1 MLDKVPTV
9 LREPAEPGKPV
20 VDPAVWTGA
29 EIAKRA
35 DWLHVLTE
43 TELTALAETAARV
56 RREIGD
62 DPNGI
67 LRTAAASFDL
77 GAFADAMDEVF
88 HRIREG
94 CGFQLIRGMPVRDWD
109 RLDLAIAYW
118 ALGLRIGTPLSN
130 NPDGDMIGSVIDL
143 GKNYD
148 NPNHRGY
155 QTSAHMLFHTDQCD
169 IVSLLCLET
178 AKSGGRS
185 KIVSAPAVHNEMVRR
200 RPDLAA
206 ELAREM
212 YWTRHGEVGP
222 GETPWYKAAIFNF
235 VDGYLTTAGG
245 RKHIEKGHALPG
257 NPPLSAAQKAAF
269 ALLGEINEELHLSM
283 SFRVGDIQILNS
295 HVTMHSRTAYEDRPE
310 RPRHLWRLWLQN
322 DDIRPRPPAFRHR
335 TRGIRTAKT
344 QLRIA
349 L

>member
-43 TELTALAETAARV
+43 TELTALAEIAARV

-77 GAFADAMDEVF
+77 GAFAGAMDEVF

-143 GKNYD
+143 GKDYD

-169 IVSLLCLET
+169 VVSLLCLET

-212 YWTRHGEVGP
+212 YWTRHGEVGS

-295 HVTMHSRTAYEDRPE
+295 HVTMHSRTAYEDRPG

-335 TRGIRTAKT
+335 TRGIRTEKT